1 MDPDDGG
8 PLFLQ
13 VKEAEESVLARYAGP
28 SEYGHHGER
37 VVTGQR
43 LMQAASDVFLGWA
56 TGPFGHDY
64 YVRQLRDMKGSVA
77 IDLLTS
83 EDLVRYAAL
92 CGVTLARAHARS
104 GDAAAIAGYLG
115 AGDQFDRAIVAFAD
129 QYADQTEQDHAAL
142 ADAVAAGRIE
152 AMTGR

>member
-1 MDPDDGG
+1 DGA

-13 VKEAEESVLARYAGP
+13 VKEAEVSALARYGGA
-28 SEYGHHGER
+28 SEYEHEGER

-43 LMQAASDVFLGWA
+43 LVQAASDVFLGWA
-56 TGPFGHDY
+56 TGASGHHY

-77 IDLLTS
+77 IDLLSS
-83 EDLVRYAAL
+83 EDLVRYAEL

-104 GDAAAIAGYLG
+104 GDASAISGYLG
-115 AGDQFDRAIVAFAD
+115 TGDQFDRALVAFAD

-142 ADAVAAGRIE
+142 ADAVASGRIE
-152 AMTGR
+152 AMIGR